1 MIKDVIPVAPAGARC
16 MRRELLWRYSIA
28 LAKGNSKMLDDFES
42 KTQRLWAAGSYT
54 KKKPVPVS
62 RE

>member
-1 MIKDVIPVAPAGARC
+1 

-28 LAKGNSKMLDDFES
+28 LAKGNSKMLDEFES
-42 KTQRLWAAGSYT
+42 KTQRLWAGGSYT